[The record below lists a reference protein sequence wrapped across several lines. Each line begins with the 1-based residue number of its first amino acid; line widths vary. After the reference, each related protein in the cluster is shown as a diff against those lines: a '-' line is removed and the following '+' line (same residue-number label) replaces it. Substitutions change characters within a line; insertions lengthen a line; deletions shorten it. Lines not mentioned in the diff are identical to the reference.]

1 MNTDSPKNFPFFT
14 PNKKIFSLEEN
25 LSLLNTAFTAKN
37 EDVNMERH
45 CDALTPVHNSVKKE
59 GELITSPLLKFRRRI
74 ITPAQ
79 SFSEED
85 LQSVKSLTQESLF
98 DLTFDNLSKKNSFLL
113 FKRESSNESSLQ
125 RQTSSKKFL
134 KFEEISRENLLY
146 KESSETIN
154 ELKGSILLYNLENG
168 NSKFVLDKLT
178 VRTFFESNQALL
190 NKILKDVSYSFVEG
204 FNSREYSLFFMFIN
218 NLTQFDIV
226 GSGLSNLDDCVKF
239 LDDNIDS
246 FVPVPERSQTDFYE
260 KEGEKLVYSLKGEC
274 KMNNNNPIYFI
285 LSLMIK
291 VDLFADFNNV
301 SNINEVVGIT
311 DIKLLVFENN

>member
-37 EDVNMERH
+37 EDVNMERN

>member
-14 PNKKIFSLEEN
+14 PNKKMFFLEEN

-37 EDVNMERH
+37 EDINMERN
-45 CDALTPVHNSVKKE
+45 CDTLTPVHNSVKKE
-59 GELITSPLLKFRRRI
+59 GELITSPLMKFRRRI

-79 SFSEED
+79 SYSEED

-98 DLTFDNLSKKNSFLL
+98 DLTFDNLSKKNSFHL
-113 FKRESSNESSLQ
+113 FKRESSNDSILQ

-134 KFEEISRENLLY
+134 KFEEISRENLLH
-146 KESSETIN
+146 KESSETMN
-154 ELKGSILLYNLENG
+154 ELKGSILLYYLENG
-168 NSKFVLDKLT
+168 NSLFSLNKLS
-178 VRTFFESNQALL
+178 VRTFFESNQSLL
-190 NKILKDVSYSFVEG
+190 NKIVKDVSYSFVEG
-204 FNSREYSLFFMFIN
+204 LNSRDYSLFFKFISN
-218 NLTQFDIV
+218 STQFDIV

-246 FVPVPERSQTDFYE
+246 LVPVPERSQTDFYE

-274 KMNNNNPIYFI
+274 KMNNNNSIYFI
-285 LSLMIK
+285 LSLMIR
-291 VDLFADFNNV
+291 VDLYADFNCV
-301 SNINEVVGIT
+301 SNINEVVGMT